1 VTHTREDTESNYT
14 GVAGAAVGRCSDR
27 TFVPQLTLLSFNSGQ
42 LHNEQETERNG
53 IMVRV
58 PKVTEEN
65 HPDLAGLF
73 ARIKTE
79 RGTVL
84 NLYKALLNSP
94 PVMEGWLSFF
104 TAIRQQTVLGGAYRE
119 LAILLVGLL
128 NSADYEYRVHLP
140 FAIREGVSEAQTEA
154 LKTWRTSPLFSD
166 KERVV
171 LQYTETITTSVQV
184 SDELFSEVSRY
195 FTSREVV
202 ELTAVIAGY
211 NLVSRILV
219 ALQIDQESPTN

>member
-1 VTHTREDTESNYT
+1 
-14 GVAGAAVGRCSDR
+14 
-27 TFVPQLTLLSFNSGQ
+27 
-42 LHNEQETERNG
+42 
-53 IMVRV
+53 MVRV
-58 PKVTEEN
+58 PKVLEED
-65 HPDLAGLF
+65 HPELAGIF

-104 TAIRQQTVLGGAYRE
+104 TAIRQQTVLDGACRE

-140 FAIREGVSEAQTEA
+140 FAIREGVSEAQIEA
-154 LKTWRTSPLFSD
+154 LGTWRTSPLFGD

-171 LQYTETITTSVQV
+171 LQYTETITKSVQV
-184 SDELFSEVSRY
+184 PEELFSEVSRH

-202 ELTAVIAGY
+202 ELTATIAGY

-219 ALQIDQESPTN
+219 ALQVDQES